1 VGVISNQEY
10 AERAWENARLRKR
23 LVGVF
28 FAFHYGQLVVCGNF
42 VFLDRIQE
50 ADET

>member
-1 VGVISNQEY
+1 V
-10 AERAWENARLRKR
+10 ERAWENARLRKR